1 MKVGIVCPY
10 DLSAPGGV
18 QQLTSELAEAV
29 RAGGH
34 EVVLVGAGRYAHPR
48 PGHDDST
55 VQVGKSFT
63 IRANQSLVPLTL
75 SPFSWGRVRRALRN
89 ADVVHIHEP
98 LVPLVGWVAMTLRGP
113 KVYTFHAD
121 PPRWARRV
129 YRFIPG
135 LGSLFRSGVVTAV
148 SPTAASAI
156 PGSWGSVEIVP
167 NAIDVAAFDLPVRRF
182 ERRVVFLGRDDPRK
196 GLDVLL
202 SAWPAIRSRVHQAE
216 LKVMGARREQTI
228 EDVEFL
234 GKVTGGDK
242 NRLLASSQV
251 YVAPN
256 TGGESFGIVIAEA
269 MAAGCAV
276 VCSDLMAFRDVIGE
290 AGELVPVGDPDALA
304 ASVAGL
310 LEDPDR
316 ARRLGDR
323 ARREVERFD
332 WGVITG
338 RYQIMYRRAIGSGAD
353 SR

>member
-18 QQLTSELAEAV
+18 QQLTTELAESL
-29 RAGGH
+29 RIGGH
-34 EVVLVGAGRYAHPR
+34 EVVLVGAGRFAHPR
-48 PGHDDST
+48 PGNDEST
-55 VQVGKSFT
+55 VQSGRGFT
-63 IRANQSLVPLTL
+63 IRANQSRVPLTL
-75 SPFSWGRVRRALRN
+75 SPLSWGRVRGALRD

-98 LVPLVGWVAMTLRGP
+98 LIPLVGWVAMTVRRP

-135 LGSLFRSGVVTAV
+135 LGRLFRRGVVTAV
-148 SPTAASAI
+148 SRTAASAI
-156 PGSWGSVEIVP
+156 PSSWGNVELVP
-167 NAIDVAAFDLPVRRF
+167 NAIDVGAFDLPVTRVDQ
-182 ERRVVFLGRDDPRK
+182 RVVFLGRDDPRK
-196 GLDVLL
+196 GLDILL
-202 SAWPAIRSRVHQAE
+202 SAWPTIRSRVDQAE
-216 LKVMGARREQTI
+216 LKVMGALREQPVAG
-228 EDVEFL
+228 VEFL
-234 GKVTGGDK
+234 GRVTGGEK

-276 VCSDLMAFRDVIGE
+276 VCSDLMAFRDVVGE

-304 ASVAGL
+304 KSVSGL
-310 LEDPDR
+310 LEDPER

-338 RYQIMYRRAIGSGAD
+338 RYQLMYRRAIGSVAD
-353 SR
+353 TG